1 MTMAIASTLR
11 WIQQVVQQ
19 VIQRQPLLF
28 LLTLALAIRLYHFD
42 APILGIHAWRQ
53 SDTAAIA
60 RNFYENGFNFFY
72 PQIDWGGSG
81 RGYCETEFPI
91 YSFLV
96 AILYKLFGVHDAV
109 GRLFS
114 IAWCLVGIV
123 FLYQLARDL
132 FEEKTAFW
140 SCLFYSILPLSV
152 YYSRTFQPESMLM
165 ACSII
170 SIFYFKRWLDS
181 AKSSALLTSSLFLT
195 IACLMKVLPLLYLGV
210 PLIYLT
216 FSHFGQKAWRQPQL
230 WGYLI
235 VPIVSVVLWY
245 SHAHQLFLTYGNTFG
260 FSAATTDR
268 YTYSILLTPYFWS
281 EILVKVAVR
290 HFAMIGFFTFIAGL
304 FCIKGR
310 SAVLLFVWLLTASLC
325 WILVP
330 VTSVV
335 HEYYLLPFMIPGV
348 MVMGKACSIYLATN
362 TRQNQLANKTFAER
376 AIAVGITLTFV
387 SSAAFYSIDYMNK
400 ENSQTSPVFAL
411 AQQIKALTQPT
422 DLMISTTGGDPT
434 LLYLSHRKG
443 WLVNPADV
451 TPARLAQNIEQ
462 GANYLVGSFD
472 FVESYTGSMGEGEQQ
487 VIRNALQRYPNTIES
502 FRNYIARLKP
512 KT

>member
-1 MTMAIASTLR
+1 MAIGSSLR
-11 WIQQVVQQ
+11 WIQLIVQ
-19 VIQRQPLLF
+19 RRPLLF
-28 LLTLALAIRLYHFD
+28 LVTLALAIRLYHFD
-42 APILGIHAWRQ
+42 APILGIHSWRQ

-60 RNFYENGFNFFY
+60 RNFYENGFNFLY

-81 RGYCETEFPI
+81 AGYCETEFPI

-96 AILYKLFGVHDAV
+96 AILYKFFGVHEAT

-114 IAWCLVGIV
+114 IVWCLVGIV
-123 FLYQLARDL
+123 FLYQLSQDL
-132 FEEKTAFW
+132 FEQNTAFW
-140 SCLFYSILPLSV
+140 ACLFYAILPLSV

-165 ACSII
+165 TCSIA

-181 AKSSALLTSSLFLT
+181 AKLSALLTSSLFLT
-195 IACLMKVLPLLYLGV
+195 IACLMKVLPLLYLGI
-210 PLIYLT
+210 PLIYLA

-235 VPIVSVVLWY
+235 LPIVSVFLWY

-290 HFAMIGFFTFIAGL
+290 HFAIIGFFIFIAGL
-304 FCIKGR
+304 FHIKGR
-310 SAVLLFVWLLTASLC
+310 SATLLSIWLLAAVLC

-348 MVMGKACSIYLATN
+348 MVMGKACSVYLVKN
-362 TRQNQLANKTFAER
+362 PHQNQAVKPLAKR
-376 AIAVGITLTFV
+376 AIGVGIILTFI
-387 SSAAFYSIDYMNK
+387 SSAAFYSIDYIAK
-400 ENSQTSPVFAL
+400 ENPTTSPVFAL
-411 AQQIKALTQPT
+411 AQQIKASTEPNALV
-422 DLMISTTGGDPT
+422 IATTGGDPT

-443 WLVNPADV
+443 WLINPANV
-451 TPARLAQNIEQ
+451 TSTGLAQNIEQ
-462 GANYLVGSFD
+462 GAEYLVGSFD

-487 VIRNALQRYPNTIES
+487 VIRNVLQQYPNTIES
-502 FRNYIARLKP
+502 SRQYIAKLSP
-512 KT
+512 KIQP

>member
-1 MTMAIASTLR
+1 MAIVSTLR
-11 WIQQVVQQ
+11 WIQQLVQPI
-19 VIQRQPLLF
+19 IQRQPLLF

-81 RGYCETEFPI
+81 PGYCETEFPI

-96 AILYKLFGVHDAV
+96 AILYKLLGVHDAV

-114 IAWCLVGIV
+114 IAWCLVGIT

-140 SCLFYSILPLSV
+140 SCLFYAILPLSV

-165 ACSII
+165 TCSII
-170 SIFYFKRWLDS
+170 SIFCFKRWLDS
-181 AKSSALLTSSLFLT
+181 GKSSALLISSLFLT

-210 PLIYLT
+210 PLLYLA
-216 FSHFGQKAWRQPQL
+216 FSHFGPKAWRQPQL

-235 VPIVSVVLWY
+235 LPIVSVVLWY

-290 HFAMIGFFTFIAGL
+290 HFAIIGFFTFIAGL

-310 SAVLLFVWLLTASLC
+310 SAMLLSIWLLAAISC

-348 MVMGKACSIYLATN
+348 MVMGKACSVYLEKKSG
-362 TRQNQLANKTFAER
+362 QNHPGQSFSRR
-376 AIAVGITLTFV
+376 AIAVGIALTFV
-387 SSAAFYSIDYMNK
+387 SSAAFYSIDYMNQ
-400 ENSQTSPVFAL
+400 ENPQNSPVFAL
-411 AQQIKALTQPT
+411 AQQIKASIQPS
-422 DLMISTTGGDPT
+422 DLVISTTGGDPT

-443 WLVNPADV
+443 WLIHPADV
-451 TPARLAQNIEQ
+451 TPVRLAQNMKQ

-487 VIRNALQRYPNTIES
+487 VIRNVLQRYPNTIES
-502 FRNYIARLKP
+502 SRNYIARLKP

>member
-1 MTMAIASTLR
+1 MAIDSTLR
-11 WIQQVVQQ
+11 WIQQIVQ
-19 VIQRQPLLF
+19 RRPLLF

-60 RNFYENGFNFFY
+60 RNFYENGFNFLY

-81 RGYCETEFPI
+81 TGYCETEFPI

-96 AILYKLFGVHDAV
+96 AIVYKFFGVHDGI

-140 SCLFYSILPLSV
+140 ACLFYSVLPLSV

-165 ACSII
+165 TCSII
-170 SIFYFKRWLDS
+170 SILYFKRWLDS
-181 AKSSALLTSSLFLT
+181 AKSVALLTSSLFLT

-210 PLIYLT
+210 PLIYLA
-216 FSHFGQKAWRQPQL
+216 FSHFGRKAWRQPQL

-235 VPIVSVVLWY
+235 VPIVSVFLWY
-245 SHAHQLFLTYGNTFG
+245 GHAHQLFLTYGNTFG

-290 HFAMIGFFTFIAGL
+290 HFAIVGFFIFIAGL

-310 SAVLLFVWLLTASLC
+310 SLILLSTWLLAAVLC

-348 MVMGKACSIYLATN
+348 MVMGKACSVYLTKN
-362 TRQNQLANKTFAER
+362 TRQNHPAKPLAER
-376 AIAVGITLTFV
+376 AIVIGIILTFI
-387 SSAAFYSIDYMNK
+387 SSASFYSIDYMKK
-400 ENSQTSPVFAL
+400 ENPQNSPVFAL
-411 AQQIKALTQPT
+411 AQQIKASTSPT
-422 DLMISTTGGDPT
+422 DLVISTTGGDPT

-451 TPARLAQNIEQ
+451 TPTRLAQNIEQ
-462 GANYLVGSFD
+462 GASYLVGSFD
-472 FVESYTGSMGEGEQQ
+472 FVESYTVSMGEGEQQ
-487 VIRNALQRYPNTIES
+487 VIQNVLKQYPNTIES
-502 FRNYIARLKP
+502 SRYYIARFKP